1 MLILKAADGAFSLQT
16 DILFEASH
24 NQIVNIM
31 FILFR
36 SLAFVESLLY
46 VFFIKNH
53 GNKIVKSEPSTSVIF
68 GNKIQTKNLVP

>member
-24 NQIVNIM
+24 NEIVNIM

-46 VFFIKNH
+46 V
-53 GNKIVKSEPSTSVIF
+53 IF
-68 GNKIQTKNLVP
+68 LMN

>member
-16 DILFEASH
+16 YILFEASH

-36 SLAFVESLLY
+36 SFAFVESSLY
-46 VFFIKNH
+46 TFYKKISCIIQITREIL
-53 GNKIVKSEPSTSVIF
+53 NKIF
-68 GNKIQTKNLVP
+68 

>member
-24 NQIVNIM
+24 NEIVNIM

-46 VFFIKNH
+46 VLYLFFLQLSFI
-53 GNKIVKSEPSTSVIF
+53 ST
-68 GNKIQTKNLVP
+68 

>member
-24 NQIVNIM
+24 NEIVNIM

-46 VFFIKNH
+46 VDNMCYISFFRTLFQQIC
-53 GNKIVKSEPSTSVIF
+53 S
-68 GNKIQTKNLVP
+68 